1 MTSAHRPDTQP
12 QLLPFHRAQPGEPTH
27 ELTWPMA
34 LRALMLLSEA
44 SHPADPALIR
54 LSDEDLA
61 QLRASLV
68 RLNGG
73 EPTSAA

>member
-1 MTSAHRPDTQP
+1 
-12 QLLPFHRAQPGEPTH
+12 
-27 ELTWPMA
+27 MA

-61 QLRASLV
+61 QLRATLI

>member
-1 MTSAHRPDTQP
+1 MTPARRSDRQP
-12 QLLPFHRAQPGEPTH
+12 QLVPIRRAPTGEPGH
-27 ELTWPMA
+27 ELAWPMA

-44 SHPADPALIR
+44 AHPADPMLTR
-54 LSDEDLA
+54 LSDESLA

>member
-1 MTSAHRPDTQP
+1 
-12 QLLPFHRAQPGEPTH
+12 
-27 ELTWPMA
+27 MA

-44 SHPADPALIR
+44 ASPADAGLLR
-54 LSDEDLA
+54 LPDESLV
-61 QLRASLV
+61 QLRASLL

>member
-1 MTSAHRPDTQP
+1 MTSAHCPDSQP
-12 QLLPFHRAQPGEPTH
+12 QLLPFHRAHPGEPTH
-27 ELTWPMA
+27 QLTWPMA

-44 SHPADPALIR
+44 AHPADPALTR

-61 QLRASLV
+61 QLRATLV
-68 RLNGG
+68 LLNGG

>member
-1 MTSAHRPDTQP
+1 MTSAHRSDPQP
-12 QLLPFHRAQPGEPTH
+12 QLLPLHRARSGDPVH
-27 ELTWPMA
+27 EFAWPMA

-44 SHPADPALIR
+44 AQPSDPALAR
-54 LSDEDLA
+54 LSDESLA